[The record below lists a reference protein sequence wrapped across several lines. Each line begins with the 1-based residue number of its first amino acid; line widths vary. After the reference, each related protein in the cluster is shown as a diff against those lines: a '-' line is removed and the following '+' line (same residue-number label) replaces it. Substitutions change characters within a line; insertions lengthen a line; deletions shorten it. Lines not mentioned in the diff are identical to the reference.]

1 MRIVVKRLI
10 DHIEHLSDKD
20 LMQVIDA
27 LVDTFEKRKAARLSR
42 SQTPEEIVA

>member
-1 MRIVVKRLI
+1 MKVIVKRVI

-27 LVDTFEKRKAARLSR
+27 LVVTFEKRKAARLSPP
-42 SQTPEEIVA
+42 QTPEEIAV

>member
-1 MRIVVKRLI
+1 MNVIVKRVVRE
-10 DHIEHLSDKD
+10 IECLNDKE